1 MKATLNLTK
10 GTPPRSGTTMPGE
23 VGVQTGDARRAGL
36 PIKLFRALLRLLFK
50 LVFRVRIEGLGNLPQ
65 GQAIFCANHLGWTDP
80 FLVLLYLPLEP
91 RVYVLGE
98 REVAHI
104 SRFRNRMLAWLRVMV
119 PLDRG
124 NPRAALDTVGGV
136 LSRGG
141 SVLVFP
147 EGSLGKEEGVLLP
160 LKAGSAH
167 IAAHSG
173 YPLVPVGLTGTS
185 ELWVGRHLHLRIG
198 TPIDPSEYEGDARD
212 KARAMTPVLESQ
224 MRALL
229 PGDRQHARFKPLR
242 RWLTNLL

>member
-1 MKATLNLTK
+1 MKATLNIT
-10 GTPPRSGTTMPGE
+10 GRARSISGMATPGE
-23 VGVQTGDARRAGL
+23 AAIQMGDARRAGL
-36 PIKLFRALLRLLFK
+36 PLKLFRALLRLLFK
-50 LVFRVRIEGLGNLPQ
+50 LVFRVRVEGLGNLPK
-65 GQAIFCANHLGWTDP
+65 GQAILCANHLGWTDP
-80 FLVLLYLPLEP
+80 FLVLLYLPLDP

-104 SRFRNRMLAWLRVMV
+104 SRFRNRMLAWLQVMV

-124 NPRAALDTVGGV
+124 NPRAALDTVAGV
-136 LSRGG
+136 LARGD

-173 YPLVPVGLTGTS
+173 YPLVPIGLTGTS
-185 ELWVGRHLHLRIG
+185 ELWVGRHPHLRIG
-198 TPIDPSEYEGDARD
+198 SPIDPADYEGDARD
-212 KARAMTPVLESQ
+212 KARAMTPVLESR